1 MRLGVTDQELL
12 NLPSLNREPWLLPTG
27 QIDWRYLVNLGPTGK
42 LQIEESPADSTGGVM
57 AWLKENQTIVI
68 TAAGALLLLALLGR
82 RR

>member
-1 MRLGVTDQELL
+1 MRLGLAQPNSDYDLL
-12 NLPSLNREPWLLPTG
+12 NLPRQASQTAL
-27 QIDWRYLVNLGPTGK
+27 DWRYLVNLGPTGK
-42 LQIEESPADSTGGVM
+42 LQIEESPADSASGAM